1 MLNRY
6 KKKHNRKKMELL
18 GFEYKEDGSVFY
30 KGKDIEYY
38 PYLATK
44 RPNNAITFSKIS
56 IKKASPE
63 NYEFVGFGID
73 SYARNK
79 GLIFIDKTSL
89 SEKIK
94 RF

>member
-1 MLNRY
+1 MRSRY
-6 KKKHNRKKMELL
+6 KEKHYRKKMELL
-18 GFEYKEDGSVFY
+18 GFTFKGSRIY
-30 KGKDIEYY
+30 YNGKNIETY
-38 PYLATK
+38 PYWATK
-44 RPNNAITFSKIS
+44 RPENATTFTKIS

-73 SYARNK
+73 SYAQNK
-79 GLIFIDKTSL
+79 GLIFIDKTVL